1 MEQIYSWFRQRFS
14 NPQLIILL
22 ALIGVGLLVVV
33 GMGQMLAPALAAV
46 VIAYLLEGVVKRLR
60 KFGLERFWCVLMVY
74 TLFIATVLFLVLWLL
89 PILYRQLSQLV
100 AQVPN
105 FIVKAQA
112 LMVELPQKYPTLIT
126 EAQVEQATAVIGDH
140 VATFGQSILSNTV
153 TSVFGIITIIVYLIL
168 VPVLVFFFMKD
179 KWLIMDWIRNYLP
192 KNHDLAAEVWGEV
205 DLQIGNYIRGKTL
218 EILIIGAVTYV
229 TFTWFGLQYA
239 MLLAT
244 AVGFSVLI
252 PYIGAAVV
260 TIPVFFVALLQ
271 FGWTS
276 EMYGVMI
283 AYGIIQLLDG
293 NALVPLLFSEV
304 VNLHPIA
311 IIVAILVF
319 GGLWGF
325 WGVFFAIPL
334 ATLVQSVLH
343 AFKATREKDEET
355 VIETA

>member
-22 ALIGVGLLVVV
+22 ALIGLGLLVVV

-60 KFGLERFWCVLMVY
+60 KFGLERLWCVLMVY

-105 FIVKAQA
+105 FITKAQA
-112 LMVELPQKYPTLIT
+112 LMIELPQKYPTLIT
-126 EAQVEQATAVIGDH
+126 EAQVEQATAVIGEH

-343 AFKATREKDEET
+343 AFKATREKDEEI

>member
-1 MEQIYSWFRQRFS
+1 MEQIYSWFRKRFS

-22 ALIGVGLLVVV
+22 ALIAFGLLIVV

-60 KFGLERFWCVLMVY
+60 RLGLDRFWCVLMVF
-74 TLFIATVLFLVLWLL
+74 TLFIALVLFLVLWLL

-100 AQVPN
+100 AQVPT
-105 FIVKAQA
+105 FITKAQA

-140 VATFGQSILSNTV
+140 VATFGQSILTNTV

-179 KWLIMDWIRNYLP
+179 KWLILDWARNYLP
-192 KNHDLAAEVWGEV
+192 RNHDLAAKVWSEV

-218 EILIIGAVTYV
+218 EILIIGGVTYA

-319 GGLWGF
+319 GGMWGF

-343 AFKATREKDEET
+343 AFKATRDKEDES